1 MKKVYL
7 SGPMAGLPDHNFPAF
22 HKWAKA
28 LREAGYE
35 VINPAEINADHDGK
49 TWEDCLRNDVK
60 ELCGCDAIALMPGWE
75 KSKGENLELHIAHR
89 LGLEVIHLP
98 VEFDMI
104 AHLYRQSDFSLKTFG
119 PGPRVE
125 GVVDHIRKELVE
137 VEESNGALSEWVDVI
152 ILAFDGAWR
161 SGATPE
167 QIIGALVAK
176 QEKNEFRS
184 WPDWRTAEL
193 GKAIEHVRSETE

>member
-7 SGPMAGLPDHNFPAF
+7 SGPMAGIQDHNFPAF

-35 VINPAEINADHDGK
+35 IINPAEINADHDGK

-75 KSKGENLELHIAHR
+75 KSKGANLELHIAHR

-104 AHLYRQSDFSLKTFG
+104 AHLYRQSGFSLKTFG

-167 QIIGALVAK
+167 QIIEAVVAK
-176 QEKNEFRS
+176 QEKNEFRA
-184 WPDWRTAEL
+184 WPDWRTAEP